1 MSMIRVLIADD
12 HKMVREGLRRILE
25 FDGEIQV
32 IDEADNG
39 EECIKKIRS
48 SKPDIVLLDINMP
61 VMNVIEALQEI
72 RKKKLKTK
80 VIILT
85 VHNEIEYLLRAVDI
99 GIDGYVLKD
108 SDAHELIRAVTSVY
122 EGDKFIQPSLIPLLN
137 SKLIAR
143 DLDAER
149 LEQLSKREIEVL
161 KLVAVGMFNKEIGV
175 ELGISE
181 RTVKNHLSSIFKKID
196 SSDRTQAAVFAIR
209 NGLVDIK

>member
-39 EECIKKIRS
+39 EECINKIRS

-61 VMNVIEALQEI
+61 VMNGIEALQEI

-122 EGDKFIQPSLIPLLN
+122 EGDKFIQPSLIPLLI

>member
-61 VMNVIEALQEI
+61 VMNGIEALQEI

-196 SSDRTQAAVFAIR
+196 SCDRTQAAVFAIR

>member
-12 HKMVREGLRRILE
+12 HKMVREGLRRIHE

-61 VMNVIEALQEI
+61 VMNGIEALQEI

>member
-12 HKMVREGLRRILE
+12 HKMVRDGLRRILE

-61 VMNVIEALQEI
+61 VMNGIEALQEI

>member
-39 EECIKKIRS
+39 EECINKIRS

-61 VMNVIEALQEI
+61 VMNGIEALQEI

-196 SSDRTQAAVFAIR
+196 FSDRTQAAVFAIR

>member
-48 SKPDIVLLDINMP
+48 SKSDIVLLDINMP
-61 VMNVIEALQEI
+61 VMNGIEALQEI